1 MKEDLFNILSHKI
14 LGARFLDLYCG
25 SGAIG
30 IEALSRGAA
39 YALFADKSAEAIN
52 AVKANLNKSRLIDN
66 AEIFHMAANKIL
78 EVLKGKK
85 FDIIFMDPPY
95 EGNELALSLAVI
107 SKEDLLS
114 DSGVVIAESPAEKDL
129 PEFDGLRL
137 YRQKK
142 YKNIKF
148 DFFERTNK

>member
-1 MKEDLFNILSHKI
+1 MKEDLFNILSPKI
-14 LGARFLDLYCG
+14 SGARFLDLYCG

-39 YALFADKSAEAIN
+39 YAAFADKSAEAIN
-52 AVKANLNKSRLIDN
+52 AVRANLNKSKLINN
-66 AEIFHMAANKIL
+66 AEIFHMAANKTL
-78 EVLKGKK
+78 EVLKDKK

-95 EGNELALSLAVI
+95 EGNELTLSLAI
-107 SKEDLLS
+107 IAKEGLLS
-114 DSGVVIAESPAEKDL
+114 DSGVVIAESPAERDL
-129 PEFDGLRL
+129 PEFGGLRL

-148 DFFERTNK
+148 DFFERI